1 MNGLIFFDQPEDN
14 LTATGI
20 SFSHL
25 KESAVE
31 MPIGPE
37 VPTDKD
43 KKPVVRRKKD
53 EVVGNIVKAE
63 SSSNETI
70 KKYNDNNAMLVNTI
84 GQLDILAS
92 ELKTDLDEVRSSRTL
107 KRKYD
112 YLSMLSSNIGSTLS
126 TKVQAIK
133 ELNNT
138 IKNAND
144 MDYRISKDNKD
155 ADAGNQDKY
164 IMDMYNAFISSPVST
179 GAAGMSMLGPNTSQ
193 MTLNNVDN
201 IVRVDSNPQAADM
214 GYQKFLNNMT
224 PEQNLMRYE
233 SNPDVKQVVV
243 YDQANG
249 NKFFQV
255 MNTRTG
261 EVIPNVPVRDA
272 MFMEDTTIDTR
283 NRIAKN
289 INLNESY
296 PLVILNEGKGM
307 SEY

>member
-201 IVRVDSNPQAADM
+201 IVRVDSNPQAADI
-214 GYQKFLNNMT
+214 GYQQFLNNMT

-243 YDQANG
+243 YDQSNG

>member
-179 GAAGMSMLGPNTSQ
+179 GAAGMSILGPNTSQ

-201 IVRVDSNPQAADM
+201 IVRVDSNPQAADI
-214 GYQKFLNNMT
+214 GYQQFLNNMT

-243 YDQANG
+243 YDQSNG